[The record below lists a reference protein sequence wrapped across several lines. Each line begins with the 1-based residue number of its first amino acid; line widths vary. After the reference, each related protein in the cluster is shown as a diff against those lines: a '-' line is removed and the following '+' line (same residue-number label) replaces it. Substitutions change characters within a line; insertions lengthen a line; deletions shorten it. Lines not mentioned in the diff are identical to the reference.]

1 VGLVAGIGPARR
13 TTGKDMRKAI
23 VTGADT
29 NSAITVQWDQCDSRA
44 EFFTGAGWWKK
55 IGSGSTKIQAF
66 DTGSKAFTLDFSCST
81 KHQYRVHFTQ
91 GSNSGYVYYP
101 EDTSQWTTV
110 SSPTV
115 EVK

>member
-1 VGLVAGIGPARR
+1 
-13 TTGKDMRKAI
+13 MRKAI